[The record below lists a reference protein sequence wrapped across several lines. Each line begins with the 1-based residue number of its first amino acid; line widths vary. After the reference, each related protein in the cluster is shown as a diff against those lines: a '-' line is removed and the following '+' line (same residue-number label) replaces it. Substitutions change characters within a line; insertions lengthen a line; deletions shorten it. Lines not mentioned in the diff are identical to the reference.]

1 MKKEYMKP
9 EAEKISFQVEEV
21 MSSEAESTKYP
32 NSITFEYDNENY

>member
-21 MSSEAESTKYP
+21 MSSEAESYP
-32 NSITFEYDNENY
+32 NPIKMEFDNNNW